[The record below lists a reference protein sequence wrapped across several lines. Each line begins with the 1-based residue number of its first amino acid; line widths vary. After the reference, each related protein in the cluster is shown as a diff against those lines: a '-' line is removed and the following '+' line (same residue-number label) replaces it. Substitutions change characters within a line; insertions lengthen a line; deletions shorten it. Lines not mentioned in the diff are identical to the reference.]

1 MIATNLPYF
10 GMIMRIFTGDF
21 YFITA
26 KVCRTMSDPAEL
38 PSLQRLSTAEAVAD
52 TLLASIVSGS
62 LRAGEPL
69 RESRLAAQM
78 GISRNSLRE
87 AIRLLEQSRL
97 VKYEIHRGAI
107 VSTPTV
113 KDLEDLHRTRLQLEL
128 AGVMQEPTED
138 QLNRIHDS
146 FRAIRATSEQRVA
159 EPIVAADLALH
170 QAIVDLL
177 DSERISSFYQQICKE
192 LVFYFTVL
200 SYTDEEYINPE
211 ESIVSRHQA
220 IYDAI
225 CAGEREEARDRLREH
240 IDENFERLKQI
251 LSVREAEQSA

>member
-1 MIATNLPYF
+1 
-10 GMIMRIFTGDF
+10 
-21 YFITA
+21 
-26 KVCRTMSDPAEL
+26 MSESSEL
-38 PSLQRLSTAEAVAD
+38 PSLHRLSTAEAVAD
-52 TLLASIVSGS
+52 TLLGSIVSGT

-69 RESRLAAQM
+69 RESRLASKL

-97 VKYEIHRGAI
+97 VKYEIHRGAV

-113 KDLEDLHRTRLQLEL
+113 ENLEDLHRTRLQLEL
-128 AGVMQEPTED
+128 SGVMQVPTEE
-138 QLNRIHDS
+138 QMQRLHES
-146 FRAIRATSEQRVA
+146 FREIETTSRLKVA

-177 DSERISSFYQQICKE
+177 DSERISTFYQQICKE

-200 SYTDEEYINPE
+200 SYTDEEYVNPE

-225 CAGEREEARDRLREH
+225 CAGDRETARLRLKEH
-240 IDENFERLKQI
+240 IDENFERLKEI
-251 LSVREAEQSA
+251 LAVREAAAAGA